1 MTLLAEP
8 PTTHGEVFTRRWVVE
23 VLLDLTGYT
32 ADQDLGAIT
41 LCEPSVGA
49 GAFLVPIVERL
60 IASADRYGRDVHL
73 LRGALRCF
81 DLQGHNVELCRKL
94 IVPMLVD
101 AGCGEPEATDLAE
114 SWVTEADFLL
124 DDTPVDADVV
134 VGNPPYIR
142 LEDLDPSVSDE
153 YRRRWP
159 TMAGRADIYVG
170 FYERSLDI
178 LTPGGLL
185 GFICADRWMRN
196 QYGSRLRQ
204 LVAARY
210 AMDTVWVMH
219 DVDAFEEQV
228 SAYPAITV
236 LRNGTQGE
244 AVVASTD
251 ASFDGDSA
259 HALARWS
266 AAASGD
272 ESTGAGY
279 SAHRLP
285 HWFPGDE
292 MWPAGNPSRLALIEL
307 LNDRFGPLHDPA
319 AGTRIGIGVATG
331 ADRTYVISDPSLIE
345 ADRALPLAVGRDLRT
360 GTFEW
365 GGSYLA
371 NPWAPDGTLVDL
383 DEYPL
388 LRRHLETAGDQ
399 LRSRHTA
406 KKSPA
411 NWHRTIDKVN
421 HAILDRPKLL
431 FRDLGAVA
439 NPVLEPGGFYP
450 HHNLYFLV
458 SDTWD
463 LEVLG
468 GLLLSR
474 VAQAFIEAY
483 GVKMR
488 GGTLRFQAQYLK
500 RIRVPD
506 PATIDPQ
513 TTEALRQAFR
523 TRDAD
528 AATAAAA
535 AAYGIDLAQY
545 DLR

>member
-1 MTLLAEP
+1 
-8 PTTHGEVFTRRWVVE
+8 
-23 VLLDLTGYT
+23 VLLDLTGYR
-32 ADQDLGAIT
+32 ADKDLGALT

-60 IASADRYGRDVHL
+60 IDSAARHGRDL
-73 LRGALRCF
+73 STLTGALRCF
-81 DLQGHNVELCRKL
+81 DLQAHNVEFCRSQVTAL
-94 IVPMLVD
+94 LEA
-101 AGCGEPEATDLAE
+101 AGCPTSVAADLADA
-114 SWVTEADFLL
+114 WVVEADFLL
-124 DDTPVDADVV
+124 DDQQLTADVV

-142 LEDLDPSVSDE
+142 LEDLDPEVSDE

-170 FYERSLDI
+170 FYERCLAM
-178 LTPGGLL
+178 LRPGGQL

-196 QYGSRLRQ
+196 QYGSRLRA
-204 LVAARY
+204 LVADRY
-210 AMDTVWVMH
+210 AMDAVWVMH

-236 LRNGTQGE
+236 LRNGPQGK
-244 AVVASTD
+244 AIVVSTD
-251 ASFDGDSA
+251 GAFDGPAA
-259 HALARWS
+259 HELARWS
-266 AAASGD
+266 NDGTEDEASG
-272 ESTGAGY
+272 TGY
-279 SAHRLP
+279 QAHRLP

-292 MWPAGNPSRLALIEL
+292 MWPAGNPDRLALIEV
-307 LNDRFGPLHDPA
+307 LNDKFGLLQDPA
-319 AGTRIGIGVATG
+319 TGTRIGIGVATG
-331 ADRTYVISDPSLIE
+331 ADRTYVIDDPSGIE
-345 ADRALPLAVGRDLRT
+345 PDRALRLAVGRDLRS

-365 GGSYLA
+365 GGNFLA
-371 NPWAPDGTLVDL
+371 NPWTVDGKLVDL
-383 DEYPL
+383 DDYPL
-388 LRRHLETAGDQ
+388 LRQHLETAGEQ
-399 LRSRHTA
+399 LRGRHTA

-421 HAILDRPKLL
+421 HDLIDRPKLL

-474 VAQAFIEAY
+474 IAQAFIEAY
-483 GVKMR
+483 GVRMR

-500 RIRVPD
+500 RIRVPHPTDVD
-506 PATIDPQ
+506 PSTAD
-513 TTEALRQAFR
+513 ALRVAFR
-523 TRDAD
+523 ARDAD
-528 AATAAAA
+528 AATTAAAT
-535 AAYGIDLAQY
+535 AYGIDLAQY
-545 DLR
+545 DLLQQGEPT